1 MPRELVSVCVPV
13 FNAVRYLAASL
24 ESILAQ
30 THPLTEVLILDDSS
44 TDDSPRIAAE
54 FAARDSRVRVIRSNP
69 STGHAFAALNWV
81 IRQTSGEFVA
91 VYHADDVYDPTIV
104 EREAAYLAENPGSA
118 AVFCLPQF
126 LDQNGSVTGEA
137 RLPSELAGLR
147 TIDCRAVTETM
158 LRHKNVFLAAPSAM
172 LRRNIFD
179 LVGGFDQ
186 EGYGAQ
192 ADAEMWLRMVRV
204 AQIGLLDEHLFGYRF
219 HPGQWPRRLHDLPT
233 TREPYFRM
241 MDYHLSQPG
250 VRELVSAEA
259 LTLYRV
265 WEAKDETER
274 AANALVLGDR
284 VQAQAILR
292 ASLVRP
298 LLRSPAKGKVARI
311 LVLKALV
318 YAASAAGGG
327 KLMRK
332 AVYTARFRRRMPPDS
347 KPSPESVLWRQTEP
361 GSGKEDPPGAQP
373 VPRRQVRVFLD
384 PFSYH
389 FLGNGLFD
397 SQSKWNRDGSLR
409 PWLILRSH
417 LRQYGL
423 ALDTADY
430 LSEKASAND
439 INIYTSFGIHDR
451 HERLVGRKDVI
462 LNAFYLFETVMY
474 APRMYEMLPQLSARF
489 RTVYSWT
496 DAETLAHFASGSF
509 RVSSFRMPAPFSD
522 VIDRYWS
529 RSDREG
535 VMLVCTNRRGI
546 AIDGDLLDERL
557 RATEHFAAR
566 GDFELWGRRW
576 DDVSNLSPRFTQAVG
591 KSWRGP
597 LADKYEAYSRA
608 RFVVCYENQI
618 LRGWI
623 TEKIFDCFR
632 AGAVPLYLGAPDILD
647 WIPADCFIDVRQFA
661 GYDDL
666 SRYVDA
672 LSPDDL
678 LRYRVAARDYLASEA
693 FRPFSADAFADRF
706 LADVHAQLDEHGFAR
721 PRH

>member
-13 FNAVRYLAASL
+13 FNAERYLAASL

-69 STGHAFAALNWV
+69 STGRAFAALNWA

-118 AVFCLPQF
+118 AVFCLPRF

-172 LRRNIFD
+172 LRRKIFD

-186 EGYGAQ
+186 EGYGVQ
-192 ADAEMWLRMVRV
+192 ADGEMWLRMVRV
-204 AQIGLLDEHLFGYRF
+204 APIGLLDEHLLGYRC
-219 HPGQWPRRLHDLPT
+219 HPGQWSRRAHDLRT

-250 VRELVSAEA
+250 VREQVSAEA
-259 LTLYRV
+259 LTFHRV

-284 VQAQAILR
+284 VLAQAILR

-298 LLRSPAKGKVARI
+298 LLRSPARGKVARF

-332 AVYTARFRRRMPPDS
+332 AVYTARFRRRMPPDL
-347 KPSPESVLWRQTEP
+347 KPSSESMWWL
-361 GSGKEDPPGAQP
+361 DPPGVGKGDQPGAQT
-373 VPRRQVRVFLD
+373 VPRRQLRVFLD

-397 SQSKWNRDGSLR
+397 VQSKWNRDGSLR
-409 PWLILRSH
+409 PWLVLRSH
-417 LRQYGL
+417 LRQHGFT
-423 ALDTADY
+423 LDTADY
-430 LSEKASAND
+430 LSKKAFANR

-451 HERLVGRKDVI
+451 QQRLVERRDVI

-474 APRMYEMLPQLSARF
+474 APRMYEMLPQLSTRF

-496 DAETLAHFASGSF
+496 DAKTLARFATGPF
-509 RVSSFRMPAPFSD
+509 RVSSFRVPAPFSD
-522 VIDRYWS
+522 VIDRFWS

-546 AIDGDLLDERL
+546 AIDGDLFDERL

-566 GDFELWGRRW
+566 GDFELWGRGW
-576 DDVSNLSPRFTQAVG
+576 DDVSGLSPRFAAAVG

-632 AGAVPLYLGAPDILD
+632 SGAVPLYLGAPDVLD
-647 WIPADCFIDVRQFA
+647 WIPADCFVDVRKFS

-666 SRYVDA
+666 SRYLDT

-693 FRPFSADAFADRF
+693 FRPFSAEAFADRF
-706 LADVHAQLDEHGFAR
+706 LADVYAQLDEHGLAR
-721 PRH
+721 PRV